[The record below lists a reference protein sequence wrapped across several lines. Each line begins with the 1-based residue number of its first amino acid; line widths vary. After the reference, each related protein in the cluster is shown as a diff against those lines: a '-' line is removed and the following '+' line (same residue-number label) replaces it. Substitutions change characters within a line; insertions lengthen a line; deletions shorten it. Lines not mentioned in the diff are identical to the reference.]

1 MPRFTKRKHTP
12 QHDIKDDEDNA
23 GQESSKEG
31 NDSSTEQEE
40 QDKANNQDNELVTD
54 TIKSEHQQQQDD
66 KIKQLQTILYPNN
79 ITNHWIKTKP
89 TSDEHER
96 HPQLKWYY
104 TLQSSTTKL
113 TCQFTV
119 EGKIAKL
126 FGADAISITLP
137 QSLVKKWDKDSL
149 NAAASLLDF
158 YPGAKITDRTIPP
171 RMSFN
176 GELLGVRLYQCFR
189 HWGGIPDIRYAI
201 QAGPSYTFLDYI
213 QEAGRGGRH
222 GDPTLCMLVDNSQ
235 HETYEISTASDSIS
249 DPDLKQQL
257 PMYVLNAFILWLNYS
272 THSDQSTIVI
282 INTKQMATNLAE
294 LKFGNAQQ
302 LYSQFLSASN
312 SLLIYR
318 KILTTNA
325 RVNHKPLYRWESQQ

>member
-171 RMSFN
+171 RVSYYNATLKLTPETKIMDFN
-176 GELLGVRLYQCFR
+176 ENETDLQEGADVIALCYIKGTMYPVNKSSKHANHFKQSLSAV
-189 HWGGIPDIRYAI
+189 AI
-201 QAGPSYTFLDYI
+201 QIFVKEQP
-213 QEAGRGGRH
+213 Q
-222 GDPTLCMLVDNSQ
+222 
-235 HETYEISTASDSIS
+235 STSNQDSNTTEEQSVTSSEASD
-249 DPDLKQQL
+249 
-257 PMYVLNAFILWLNYS
+257 
-272 THSDQSTIVI
+272 IVESPV
-282 INTKQMATNLAE
+282 K
-294 LKFGNAQQ
+294 KFK
-302 LYSQFLSASN
+302 F
-312 SLLIYR
+312 
-318 KILTTNA
+318 
-325 RVNHKPLYRWESQQ
+325 E